1 MWQAP
6 NQRVGA
12 IQNSKKRQQER
23 LKRPIHLKR
32 VRAAMRLV
40 PNQQTHAQ
48 ATTQDA
54 QGEQIEIRVLLN
66 DLSTSGI
73 GIYAQTPMAAGSEV
87 QITLDEPKR
96 IQISGTVVWCQ
107 DQPTGGAIISSEAYH
122 FRIGVKFHFAN
133 PEEEKALQDYCA
145 EIQKQH
151 LYRPGP

>member
-12 IQNSKKRQQER
+12 IQNAKKRQQAR

-32 VRAAMRLV
+32 VRAQMRLI
-40 PNQQTHAQ
+40 PNKETHAQ
-48 ATTQDA
+48 ATTTNPEGQSVEA
-54 QGEQIEIRVLLN
+54 RVLLN

-73 GIYAQTPMAAGSEV
+73 GIYASEPMDAGCRVTITLQEPIEV
-87 QITLDEPKR
+87 QIT
-96 IQISGTVVWCQ
+96 GVVVWCQ
-107 DQPTGGAIISSEAYH
+107 EQPAVGAVITSEAFN
-122 FRIGVKFHFAN
+122 FRIGVKFVFAN
-133 PEEEKALQDYCA
+133 AEEEKALQDYCA